1 MRWPRWLIIDPFIAM
16 LFAVVALAALLP
28 VRGTAASVA
37 GVVASVGIALLFFL
51 HGARIAP
58 AAALAGARHWR
69 LHTVVLSTTFVVFPL
84 LGLAV
89 AVMSPQLLPADLYQ
103 GVLFLCVVP
112 STVQSSIAFTS
123 IARGNVPAAVFSA
136 SFSNIVGVALT
147 PLLAVLLM
155 QNTGDLRLTAGSI
168 GSIVGQLL
176 LPFVAGQLSRRWT
189 ADWIGRH
196 KSLTSVV
203 DRGSILLVVYTA
215 FSAGVVAG
223 IWQQIAVS
231 QLLVLGAT
239 VGALLAVV
247 MGLLFGVT
255 RLLGFD
261 HADRAATVFCG
272 AKKSLATGLPM
283 AAVLFSP
290 QLLGL
295 LVLPLMIFH
304 QIQLIV
310 CAALARWWSNRAPV
324 TPSGPPSEPAEPR
337 APERRAPA
345 GRTPVT
351 RPSPSA
357 R

>member
-16 LFAVVALAALLP
+16 LLGVVALAALLP
-28 VRGTAASVA
+28 VRGTAASIA
-37 GVVASVGIALLFFL
+37 GTVASVGIALLFFL

-84 LGLAV
+84 LGIAIGLI
-89 AVMSPQLLPADLYQ
+89 SPQLLPAELYQ

-136 SFSNIVGVALT
+136 TFSNIAGIALT

-155 QNTGDLRLTAGSI
+155 ADTGALRLTAGSI

-189 ADWIGRH
+189 AGWIGRH
-196 KSLTSVV
+196 KAVTSLV

-223 IWQQIAVS
+223 IWQQISAG
-231 QLLVLGAT
+231 QLLVLAVT
-239 VGALLAVV
+239 VSVLLAVV
-247 MGLLFGVT
+247 MGLLVGAGRAF
-255 RLLGFD
+255 GFD
-261 HADRAATVFCG
+261 HADRVATLFCG

-290 QLLGL
+290 QLLGM

-310 CAALARWWSNRAPV
+310 CAALARWW
-324 TPSGPPSEPAEPR
+324 
-337 APERRAPA
+337 A
-345 GRTPVT
+345 GRAATTEAGQPAT
-351 RPSPSA
+351 AGGGQPA
-357 R
+357 TAG

>member
-16 LFAVVALAALLP
+16 LLGVVALAALLP
-28 VRGTAASVA
+28 VRGTAATAASI
-37 GVVASVGIALLFFL
+37 VASIGIALLFFL

-69 LHTVVLSTTFVVFPL
+69 LHAVVLSTTFVVFPL
-84 LGLAV
+84 LGIAV
-89 AVMSPQLLPADLYQ
+89 GLLSPQLLPAELYQ

-136 SFSNIVGVALT
+136 SFSNIAGIALT

-155 QNTGDLRLTAGSI
+155 SDTGGLRLTAGSI

-189 ADWIGRH
+189 AGWIGRH
-196 KSLTSVV
+196 KRVTALV

-223 IWQQIAVS
+223 IWQRIS
-231 QLLVLGAT
+231 IDQLLVLA
-239 VGALLAVV
+239 VIVSVLLAVV
-247 MGLLFGVT
+247 MGLLTGAA
-255 RLLGFD
+255 RMLGFD
-261 HADRAATVFCG
+261 HADRVATLFCG

-290 QLLGL
+290 AALGL

-310 CAALARWWSNRAPV
+310 CAALARWWSGRPAA
-324 TPSGPPSEPAEPR
+324 SEASQPTAV
-337 APERRAPA
+337 
-345 GRTPVT
+345 G
-351 RPSPSA
+351 
-357 R
+357 